1 MRNAWAL
8 LVVGGM
14 ALGLAGGCAH
24 IAATQATFT
33 RTDTALVLQV
43 DRHVEEIVR
52 GPDIEEDQTLVL
64 ELRDYQIGKW
74 LAVPSTNATARLE
87 VRRFGAPSHG
97 EVFAGW
103 VKVRKVTATKVVAGT
118 FVDQE
123 FVRQNQFVVQLTVT
137 PASQRLPPLP
147 PRQTRRASETAGG
160 GGGAMPPPR

>member
-103 VKVRKVTATKVVAGT
+103 VKVRKVTATKVVADVKLVVTARTASGSYVQQT
-118 FVDQE
+118 KFKDQYE
-123 FVRQNQFVVQLTVT
+123 FFR
-137 PASQRLPPLP
+137 AAPPD
-147 PRQTRRASETAGG
+147 
-160 GGGAMPPPR
+160 